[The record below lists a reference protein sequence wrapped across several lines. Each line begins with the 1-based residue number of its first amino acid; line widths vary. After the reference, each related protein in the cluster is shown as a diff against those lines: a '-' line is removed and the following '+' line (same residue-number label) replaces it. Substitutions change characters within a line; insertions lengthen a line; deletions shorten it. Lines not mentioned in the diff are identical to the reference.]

1 MILISRF
8 SITLVNF
15 LFLLLFIIIFIYFF
29 RSHTYN
35 KFSRSYAQ
43 RKHIFRNIRSFFR
56 SSFRATK
63 YFIFSFFEAFH
74 WTISASL
81 NSLFLKS
88 ILKLQ
93 FSSYVLHVIL
103 FKKENQFYWRLF
115 QTCVTLVPFDVN
127 QRRLLFKG
135 HIQGLNTNVF
145 PQS

>member
-1 MILISRF
+1 MEDFIFLLKKINNIMILISRF

-15 LFLLLFIIIFIYFF
+15 LFFLLLLFIIIFIYFF

-93 FSSYVLHVIL
+93 FSSYVLHLIL
-103 FKKENQFYWRLF
+103 FKKRKSILLEIIPNM
-115 QTCVTLVPFDVN
+115 CHPCPF
-127 QRRLLFKG
+127 
-135 HIQGLNTNVF
+135 
-145 PQS
+145 

>member
-63 YFIFSFFEAFH
+63 LYFFPFFEGFH
-74 WTISASL
+74 WKILASL
-81 NSLFLKS
+81 NPLFLKS
-88 ILKLQ
+88 QYIEIFKL
-93 FSSYVLHVIL
+93 YVLHVIL
-103 FKKENQFYWRLF
+103 LKKRKSILLEIIPNM
-115 QTCVTLVPFDVN
+115 CHPCPF
-127 QRRLLFKG
+127 
-135 HIQGLNTNVF
+135 
-145 PQS
+145 